1 MHQPTSNPLLPKT
14 QTLDK
19 DFVSRQILEISNM
32 AREQGK
38 LEVAL
43 EGLGMIAEIQGMLG
57 DPA

>member
-1 MHQPTSNPLLPKT
+1 MPKT

>member
-1 MHQPTSNPLLPKT
+1 MTALIANPLIPRPVA
-14 QTLDK
+14 LDK

-43 EGLGMIAEIQGMLG
+43 EGLGMIAEIQGMLS